1 MFTGYIPVRNSV
13 SEVPEYQAFTQ
24 DNPQALIPLKQAN
37 TATKDFLD
45 PTNGKIMDALK
56 VAADQIQIQNVPAD
70 KALKQ
75 AAKKAQRALD
85 RANRS

>member
-1 MFTGYIPVRNSV
+1 M
-13 SEVPEYQAFTQ
+13 
-24 DNPQALIPLKQAN
+24 KQAN
-37 TATKDFLD
+37 TATKDFPR

-75 AAKKAQRALD
+75 AAKKAQRIRPSESFLICKVIETIFLYA
-85 RANRS
+85 